1 MIKFSLTLIKQRDL
15 TKIIEIKIPKQ
26 TLKIQRKVFIIW
38 EQMIN
43 KVRRSAESIVQI
55 SEITITMVI
64 LNNK

>member
-26 TLKIQRKVFIIW
+26 TSKIQRKVFIIW